1 KYTFG
6 FGGTSGA
13 TPFVCGSTAL
23 IKQLNP
29 DWTPED
35 VKTALMNNAFIMINP
50 NNNLPF
56 TWTDQGSGRVDVY
69 ATATTPLLIK
79 PYSIF
84 IMEKEGKI
92 DIKVKNLLDND
103 LEIKVTSSL
112 ISQVTGITFDFLD
125 KEEVFTVKAN
135 DELVIPFNYI
145 VDDKT
150 PEGYYDAVVYFRT
163 NDRTLHIPIVIK
175 KGIPK
180 VPTKILDDISIEPRK
195 ISPNGDGVEDT
206 IKFHFKLNFGEKGLF
221 NEQAYRSR
229 IGGVIIDV
237 LDEKG
242 TTKLGTIYK
251 KVLMNGVYDFIWDGR
266 DFEGKFFL
274 CDGRYQYKIYCI
286 TIESGDQLQL
296 VEEGVQT
303 GFFTVDENIFLCTK
317 IETRDSVAK
326 NTEFFFDVGVKAAPD
341 LKIVNSELTFDPEYL
356 EVVDVLPGDFLK
368 EGGSDVNVE
377 YSVDKEYG
385 KIKVKVTRANEK
397 GVTGEGT
404 VFRIKFKAIKDGG
417 TRVAVSSFVGFDSQ
431 NRPLDFLL
439 IEKVIKITLLMG
451 DINDDGKVNSEDLII
466 FAKAFG
472 TKIGDTYYNEKCDL
486 NGDGKVDADD
496 LLLLAKNFG
505 TSAP

>member
-1 KYTFG
+1 
-6 FGGTSGA
+6 
-13 TPFVCGSTAL
+13 
-23 IKQLNP
+23 
-29 DWTPED
+29 
-35 VKTALMNNAFIMINP
+35 
-50 NNNLPF
+50 
-56 TWTDQGSGRVDVY
+56 
-69 ATATTPLLIK
+69 TTPLLIK

-84 IMEKEGKI
+84 IMEKEGKV
-92 DIKVKNLLDND
+92 DIKIKNFLDND
-103 LEIKVTSSL
+103 LEVKITSNL
-112 ISQVTGITFDFLD
+112 ISQVTGITLNFLD

-150 PEGYYDAVVYFRT
+150 PEGYYDAVIYFRT

-195 ISPNGDGVEDT
+195 ISPNSDGIEDT

-229 IGGVIIDV
+229 IGGVIIDI

-242 TTKLGTIYK
+242 TTKIGTIYK

-286 TIESGDQLQL
+286 IIESGDQLQL
-296 VEEGVQT
+296 VEEGAEA
-303 GFFTVDENIFLCTK
+303 GFFIVDENVFLCTK

-326 NTEFFFDVGVKAAPD
+326 NTEFLFDVGVKAAPD

-356 EVVDVLPGDFLK
+356 EVIDVLLGDFLK
-368 EGGSDVNVE
+368 EGESDVNVE
-377 YSVDKEYG
+377 YTVDKEYG
-385 KIKVKVTRANEK
+385 KIKVKVTRVNEK

-417 TRVAVSSFVGFDSQ
+417 TRIAVSSFVGFDSQ

-451 DINDDGKVNSEDLII
+451 DINDDGKVDSEDLII
-466 FAKAFG
+466 FALSFG
-472 TKIGDTYYNEKCDL
+472 TQIGDSNYNEKCDL

-496 LLLLAKNFG
+496 LLLLAQNFG